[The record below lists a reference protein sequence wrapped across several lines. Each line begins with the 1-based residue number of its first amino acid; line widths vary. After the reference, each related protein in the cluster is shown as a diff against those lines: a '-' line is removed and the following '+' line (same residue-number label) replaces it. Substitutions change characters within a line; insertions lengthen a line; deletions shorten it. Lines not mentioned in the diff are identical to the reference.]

1 VRLLPPTEAEALLP
15 TEAPTARAC
24 CKPAWAWACRDL
36 VWVIALDKAW
46 DAAFAWEADLAAEA
60 ALEAV
65 EAIFRSFLLKDFKDF
80 LLVLVRCL

>member
-1 VRLLPPTEAEALLP
+1 M
-15 TEAPTARAC
+15 
-24 CKPAWAWACRDL
+24 
-36 VWVIALDKAW
+36 ALDKAW